1 MRNVFFSCIILLVF
15 ACGLPAQDEVDSDY
29 VIREDDVISIDV
41 RNEREY
47 TVSGRPV
54 RMDGRITL
62 PMLGEIY
69 ASGKTEKQLAT
80 EITERLRYLVRD
92 PIVQVFVDKV
102 VSYWVTIN
110 GKVGKPGRWLI
121 GSPNSGSPSTVLEVL
136 ASAGGPLP
144 TASVKNIKIVRIVN
158 GKEVQFPF
166 NYKDALQGKNLHQ
179 NIVLENRDLI
189 LVP

>member
-1 MRNVFFSCIILLVF
+1 MRNVFFSFIILFVF
-15 ACGLPAQDEVDSDY
+15 ASGLPAQDEVDSDY
-29 VIREDDVISIDV
+29 VIREDDVISINV
-41 RNEREY
+41 RNESEY
-47 TVSGRPV
+47 TVKERSV

-62 PMLGEIY
+62 PQLGEIHV
-69 ASGKTEKQLAT
+69 AGKTTKQLEA
-80 EITERLRYLVRD
+80 EITERLKYLVRE

-102 VSYWVTIN
+102 VSYWVTLN
-110 GKVGKPGRWLI
+110 GKVAKPGRWLI

-144 TASVKNIKIVRIVN
+144 TASVKKIKIVRIVN
-158 GKEVQFPF
+158 GKEVQFLF